1 MKRVACVLSGGG
13 AKAAAQIGALRA
25 LSERDVEV
33 VHYVGT
39 SMGAV
44 VAAAFASGTEYSE
57 LLQKMTSLSR
67 NDVASPS
74 IRALLGPFTDS
85 LLSDRPLKETISEM
99 LSTDSYDALKTPL
112 TVTAV
117 DAASGELT
125 LFGAGGVDN
134 APLVETLYASCALP
148 VFFPPATIGG
158 RHYYDGGLRSVLP
171 LELATP
177 FKPDIIFSVMVGP
190 VPFDETYD
198 VKENHSLIEAHDLST
213 RIMMGV
219 QTETKLKTW
228 QPPEG
233 CQFVSVRPT
242 VDHDATFSV
251 EKVVSF
257 VEEGFRAAARE
268 LNEAGI
274 R

>member
-25 LSERDVEV
+25 LSECDVEV

-44 VAAAFASGTEYSE
+44 IAAAFASGTEYSE
-57 LLQKMTSLSR
+57 LLRKVTSLSR
-67 NDVASPS
+67 SDVASPS
-74 IRALLGPFTDS
+74 VKALLGPFTDS
-85 LLSDRPLKETISEM
+85 LVSDIPLRETISEIV
-99 LSTDSYDALKTPL
+99 SADSFQGLQTPL

-117 DAASGELT
+117 DVASGELA
-125 LFGAGGVDN
+125 LFGVGGVDSV
-134 APLVETLYASCALP
+134 PLVDALYASCALP
-148 VFFPPATIGG
+148 VYYPPAVIGG

-177 FKPDIIFSVMVGP
+177 FQPDIIFSVMVGP
-190 VPFDETYD
+190 VPFNENYD
-198 VKENHSLIEAHDLST
+198 ARKNSNLIEAHDVST
-213 RIMMGV
+213 RILMGA
-219 QTETKLKTW
+219 QTEQKLNAW
-228 QPPEG
+228 EPPEG

-242 VDHDATFSV
+242 VDHDATFSAD
-251 EKVVSF
+251 KAISF
-257 VEEGFRAAARE
+257 VEAGFRAAARE
-268 LNEAGI
+268 LYSAGI